1 MDGIQ
6 LSLFGKTYP
15 ELSPQTG
22 ERTSDASLKNSQ
34 KSAKRGVFSTS
45 TCGRKMET
53 RRRNHGRRV
62 QHRMAAA

>member
-6 LSLFGKTYP
+6 LSLFGKMSP
-15 ELSPQTG
+15 ELSPQIE

-53 RRRNHGRRV
+53 RRRDHGRRV
-62 QHRMAAA
+62 QHRMADA